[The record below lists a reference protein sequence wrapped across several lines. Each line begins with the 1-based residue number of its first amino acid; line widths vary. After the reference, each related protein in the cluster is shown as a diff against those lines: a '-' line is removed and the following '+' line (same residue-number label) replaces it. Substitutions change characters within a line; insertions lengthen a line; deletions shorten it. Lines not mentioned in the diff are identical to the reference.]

1 MKSKLLRKIM
11 KTKGNKKKSLV
22 EEAIISFLKEQE
34 LNLQVKEQSNQK
46 EQVLIKVMINK
57 ERYLV

>member
-22 EEAIISFLKEQE
+22 EEAKEALADMKLENKKNEQE
-34 LNLQVKEQSNQK
+34 NQEKEDISKLN
-46 EQVLIKVMINK
+46 
-57 ERYLV
+57 